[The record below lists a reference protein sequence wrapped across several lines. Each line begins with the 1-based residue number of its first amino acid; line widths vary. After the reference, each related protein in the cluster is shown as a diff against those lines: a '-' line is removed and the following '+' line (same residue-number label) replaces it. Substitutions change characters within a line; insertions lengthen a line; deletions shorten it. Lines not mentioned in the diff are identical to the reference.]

1 MLKRLTYN
9 NIYVIPK
16 SNKKLQTFPLC
27 LQNSFLSKQYEPR
40 NCRFDWQTEYW
51 NLIGC
56 GQNNRT
62 ENCLQSGVSISV
74 VKTLVN
80 GGYTSRLTL
89 WLWTLWLC
97 ISCYKSLLTHVF
109 AKLLELWGEMF
120 CSLNSFPCYYEWI
133 KIIKFAKQF
142 SSSIY
147 RICINILSWK
157 QEKFAKTL
165 VSWSLM

>member
-1 MLKRLTYN
+1 MLAFAEDISYSQNDKNVLLLKAKII

-27 LQNSFLSKQYEPR
+27 LQNSFLSKQYEPT

-56 GQNNRT
+56 GQNNRN
-62 ENCLQSGVSISV
+62 ESCLQSGVSISV

-89 WLWTLWLC
+89 WLSTDLLLVDTFTLQKKL
-97 ISCYKSLLTHVF
+97 HV
-109 AKLLELWGEMF
+109 AV
-120 CSLNSFPCYYEWI
+120 
-133 KIIKFAKQF
+133 
-142 SSSIY
+142 
-147 RICINILSWK
+147 
-157 QEKFAKTL
+157 KTI
-165 VSWSLM
+165 WS